1 MTPEMAPTRARIG
14 YIGLGNMGAAMAANL
29 ADRGWNPVVYARRAA
44 SLAPLAGLAIRIVD
58 SATRVAAQSDILCL
72 CPVDIAQIRD
82 ILFGPGGAVETLA
95 PGSIVV
101 IHSTIS
107 PRDCIDLAAQL
118 NDRGIGLVDAPVSGG
133 AARGRAGTL
142 TVAVGGTEADVAR
155 CLAVL
160 TDAASELV
168 HVGATGNGQRAKLL
182 NNAVMLAQLAL
193 VHEMVETGAAWG
205 ISPDAQLR
213 FLTTGTGA
221 SWAASYY
228 LDAVETGRKL
238 LSTASVYPGGAVAIM
253 RKDADLFL
261 QESQDAGQSLLRG
274 VVDRALSALSP
285 RLPPT
290 TAPTKTAPTL
300 TRK

>member
-1 MTPEMAPTRARIG
+1 MTPQAASGRARIG

-29 ADRGWNPVVYARRAA
+29 ADRGWNPVVHARRAA
-44 SLAPLAGLAIRIVD
+44 SLDPLAGLAVSIVD
-58 SATRVAAQSDILCL
+58 SVSEVAAQCDILCL

-82 ILFGPGGAVETLA
+82 ILFGPGGAVEALA
-95 PGSIVV
+95 PGSVVV

-107 PRDCIDLAAQL
+107 PRDCIDLAARL
-118 NDRGIGLVDAPVSGG
+118 NDREIGLVDAPVSGG

-142 TVAVGGTEADVAR
+142 TIAVGGADADVAR

-160 TDAASELV
+160 TDGASEV
-168 HVGATGNGQRAKLL
+168 VRVGATGNGQRAKLL

-205 ISPDAQLR
+205 ISSDAQLR
-213 FLTTGTGA
+213 FVTTGTGA

-228 LDAVETGRKL
+228 LDAVETGRQL

-261 QESQDAGQSLLRG
+261 QESEKADCPLLRG
-274 VVDRALSALSP
+274 VVDRALSALLP
-285 RLPPT
+285 MLPPT
-290 TAPTKTAPTL
+290 TDPAHIAPVL
-300 TRK
+300 TGK